1 MITYRGQQTPR
12 RSLAMPLTRLYYME
26 KSGSHAMSTYPWS
39 KEVV

>member
-26 KSGSHAMSTYPWS
+26 KSVYTMRCQL
-39 KEVV
+39 